1 MTEAPLR
8 VLVVDDTPE
17 IRTMLRLMLD
27 RHGMQVLEW
36 TPGVDAVELTRTE
49 RPDVVILDWGLPVES
64 GLSVCRRLKSD
75 DELKEVP
82 VLMFT
87 GLSDTRD
94 RHAARHAGADAFLT
108 KGVDGEQVARKVR
121 EVVSEHKSS
130 PR

>member
-1 MTEAPLR
+1 MSEELLR

-27 RHGMQVLEW
+27 RHGMEVVEW
-36 TPGVDAVELTRTE
+36 TPGDDAVELARE
-49 RPDVVILDWGLPVES
+49 QRPDAVILDWGLPVES
-64 GLSVCRRLKSD
+64 GLSVCRRLKAD
-75 DELKEVP
+75 PELTDVP

-94 RHAARHAGADAFLT
+94 RHAARQAGADAFLT

-121 EVVSEHKSS
+121 EVVAGQESS
-130 PR
+130 RQ